1 MSKNKLHEIITESF
15 INDKIDMDRF
25 LKMSERVDSV
35 SENKAEEI
43 LTEISWKSVAV
54 VGGLSLVVLLGI
66 WADIQDRKKRFNID
80 WKKCRDKCIDHYGPK
95 IAKAKSINT
104 VNSRIGGYGLQN
116 DIRDLQD
123 DFLECKDKCDEI
135 YYKKLDEI
143 KKKKKEVKAKIEQA
157 KKEIKRRKEAVAK
170 KSKK

>member
-1 MSKNKLHEIITESF
+1 MSKEKLHKIITESF

-25 LKMSERVDSV
+25 LKMSERVDNV

-54 VGGLSLVVLLGI
+54 VGGLSLVALLAI

-80 WKKCRDKCIDHYGPK
+80 WKKCRDKCIDYYGPK
-95 IAKAKSINT
+95 IERARKIGNNVYLAKD
-104 VNSRIGGYGLQN
+104 
-116 DIRDLQD
+116 DIEDFQD

-157 KKEIKRRKEAVAK
+157 KKEIKRRKEAAAK